1 MWHDDRK
8 RSRRAPLDDVLTP
21 DEVAD
26 FLKIPKST
34 LYSWRHRSSGPSAM
48 RVGRHLRY
56 RMRDVEAYLDG
67 LARDQENDRSNEV

>member
-1 MWHDDRK
+1 
-8 RSRRAPLDDVLTP
+8 LDDVLTP

-34 LYSWRHRSSGPSAM
+34 LYSWRSHRAGPKAI

-56 RMRDVEAYLDG
+56 RRRDLEGYLDD
-67 LARDQENDRSNEV
+67 LNRDQESRRR